1 MNQDRTIFIYSDGS
15 SRGNP
20 GPGGYG
26 VILQY
31 GPHVKEMSAGYALTT
46 NNRMELLGVIVG
58 LETLKYT
65 GCNVRIVSDSK
76 YVVDAVNKGWLFSW
90 EKKNFA
96 KQKNPDLWK
105 RFLEV
110 YRKHNV
116 AFTWIKGHNNHP
128 QNERCDRMAV
138 AAALD
143 STSLLEDSWYV
154 ANALETDAQ

>member
-1 MNQDRTIFIYSDGS
+1 MDQDRTIFIYSDGS

-31 GPHVKEMSAGYALTT
+31 GPHIKEISAGYALTT
-46 NNRMELLGVIVG
+46 NNRMELLGVITG
-58 LETLKYT
+58 LEALKKP
-65 GCNVRIVSDSK
+65 GCNVRIFSDSK
-76 YVVDAVNKGWLFSW
+76 YVVDAVNKGWLFAW
-90 EKKNFA
+90 EKKNFV

-116 AFTWIKGHNNHP
+116 TFTWIKGHNNHP
-128 QNERCDRMAV
+128 QNERCDSMAV

-154 ANALETDAQ
+154 ENALETDE

>member
-1 MNQDRTIFIYSDGS
+1 MDQDRTIFIYSDGS

-31 GPHVKEMSAGYALTT
+31 GPHIKEISAGYALTT
-46 NNRMELLGVIVG
+46 NNRMELLGVITG
-58 LETLKYT
+58 LEALKKP

-76 YVVDAVNKGWLFSW
+76 YVVDAVNKGWLFAW
-90 EKKNFA
+90 EKKNFV
-96 KQKNPDLWK
+96 KQKNSDLWK

-116 AFTWIKGHNNHP
+116 TFTWIKGHNNHP
-128 QNERCDRMAV
+128 QNERCDSMAV

-154 ANALETDAQ
+154 ENALEIYE